1 VRYSLYGVPTAI
13 ASADIN
19 RDGVVDERDVSLFV
33 NGWVQG
39 EIDRRLDVNNN
50 GRLETGP
57 PIDPANGLPISNWDD
72 DDDLSLFTKEF
83 VALYEWRLNNEPTP
97 PDPTTALF
105 DGTGTD
111 ADGIA
116 RGKLSREDIDN
127 RIGAAGMW
135 WDPHLGI
142 YHVRHRAYDP
152 RLGRFL
158 QPDPIGVAG
167 GWNVFEY
174 VGGDPANFVDPMG
187 LWPQWLRNLGHEVV
201 DGFDAA
207 RDKFSG
213 REAEELRR
221 DKAASSK
228 ATEACLK
235 EAERLK
241 AQGHPNAECLK
252 AQCIG
257 TAQANNAAF
266 NQVEKIQADAWN
278 KVGDTIEDTAMTIV
292 GAPFGGAS
300 LARQLGIN
308 AAGYAAISASTGG
321 NVGASVARGL
331 IGVGGGA
338 AFGKALQVGG
348 KGIGSAV
355 GKSLPKHG
363 HHPIPKFLGGHE
375 KQTLINL
382 PSNVHTE
389 FHSVLRTNLINAGFD
404 LPIGGRTGSTQA
416 WERLF
421 RSTPGAQ
428 QRAFDAVRRASEHV
442 DRRNGTSATRYFWNS
457 IQNGDYFAWP

>member
-1 VRYSLYGVPTAI
+1 MWDHFYWRFLNGQNP
-13 ASADIN
+13 
-19 RDGVVDERDVSLFV
+19 DE
-33 NGWVQG
+33 
-39 EIDRRLDVNNN
+39 
-50 GRLETGP
+50 
-57 PIDPANGLPISNWDD
+57 GLP
-72 DDDLSLFTKEF
+72 
-83 VALYEWRLNNEPTP
+83 
-97 PDPTTALF
+97 LF
-105 DGTGTD
+105 DGTGTG

-321 NVGASVARGL
+321 NVGASVARGV
-331 IGVGGGA
+331 IGVAGGA
-338 AFGKALQVGG
+338 VVGKALLVGG
-348 KGIGSAV
+348 RSV
-355 GKSLPKHG
+355 GLVGAKLATRGG

-375 KQTLINL
+375 RQFLAPLSKTAHAEL
-382 PSNVHTE
+382 HA
-389 FHSVLRTNLINAGFD
+389 VLRQGLKDAGFT
-404 LPIGGRTGSTQA
+404 LPIGGRTGSTRM
-416 WERLF
+416 WMEEFVRN
-421 RSTPGAQ
+421 PGSQ
-428 QRAFDAVRRASEHV
+428 QRAFEAVRRASEHV
-442 DRRNGTSATRYFWNS
+442 DRRYGTNATDYFWLN
-457 IQNGDYFAWP
+457 IQHQHYYPAP